1 MAKLYKTNGDIIHI
15 SPKGDKFSCEELQEL
30 VGGYFECV
38 SLLDGNAFAFCNEN
52 GKLENLDYNQNA
64 SIMLNLIGDIKG
76 DYFVGDVLFASL
88 REVD

>member
-1 MAKLYKTNGDIIHI
+1 MAKLFKTNGDIIHI
-15 SPKGDKFSCEELQEL
+15 SPKGDKFTSEELHEL

-38 SLLDGNAFAFCNEN
+38 TLLNGNAYAFCNEN

-64 SIMLNLIGDIKG
+64 SIMLDLIGDIKG
-76 DYFVGDVLFASL
+76 DYFVGDVLITSA

>member
-1 MAKLYKTNGDIIHI
+1 MAKLFKTNGDIIHI
-15 SPKGDKFSCEELQEL
+15 SPKGDKFTCEELHEL

-38 SLLDGNAFAFCNEN
+38 TLLNGNAYAFCNEN

-76 DYFVGDVLFASL
+76 DYFVGDVVITSA